1 LAWAGK
7 SIREYKDFKSLKR
20 ENLRDNMTN
29 LELALNMLVEVF
41 MAPKGVPSQISNQDR
56 LGQALPPAQMASAM
70 WTRSA
75 RY

>member
-1 LAWAGK
+1 
-7 SIREYKDFKSLKR
+7 
-20 ENLRDNMTN
+20 MTN